1 MVKWSSQCVDMWRGL
16 YWLGVRGDLNN
27 NRWLTL
33 TEGKPIVYHNLT
45 HDTGDV
51 TDQYQCLLAGGPSLA
66 YQWYHAPC
74 SVVACPVC
82 NFTSYPLLHFRG
94 LCKSSLF
101 DRSLYLHDYY
111 NNKPL
116 YDGEV
121 HSRVVWSGTEWVMQ
135 SRLQA
140 SLTAKMIG
148 SSRHPIGRNTWQISG
163 DRCPPGKV
171 SDNNT
176 TIIV

>member
-1 MVKWSSQCVDMWRGL
+1 MDMWRGL
-16 YWLGVRGDLNN
+16 YWLGVRGDLIN

-45 HDTGDV
+45 YNTGDV
-51 TDQYQCLLAGGPSLA
+51 TKQYQCLLAGGPSLA

-74 SVVACPVC
+74 SVAACPVC

-121 HSRVVWSGTEWVMQ
+121 HSRIVWNGTEWVMQ
-135 SRLQA
+135 SRLQP
-140 SLTAKMIG
+140 SLTATMIG
-148 SSRHPIGRNTWQISG
+148 SSSHPIGRNTWKISG
-163 DRCPPGKV
+163 DRCPSGEV
-171 SDNNT
+171 SDIT
-176 TIIV
+176 